1 MLQRGQDLTALWQKH
16 SKPKPCKPL
25 TRIGCR
31 PIRAA
36 IGAVLLVSTGLARA
50 DLVALVLDGVLLH
63 AGAHAH
69 LEAAEAAL
77 VPLVLVHHA
86 RPVEPALQQGEAT
99 GQHLAP

>member
-1 MLQRGQDLTALWQKH
+1 MT
-16 SKPKPCKPL
+16 SIF
-25 TRIGCR
+25 TRIGRR
-31 PIRAA
+31 PIRGA
-36 IGAVLLVSTGLARA
+36 IGAILLAAAAAGLPGA

-86 RPVEPALQQGEAT
+86 RTVEPALQRAGI
-99 GQHLAP
+99 GNRSAPCPIDGSL

>member
-16 SKPKPCKPL
+16 SKAKPRRQEISPL

-86 RPVEPALQQGEAT
+86 RPVEPALK
-99 GQHLAP
+99 